1 MRLEKNAKAI
11 ILIILIK
18 IKQTNK
24 QINMNRDKKEVN
36 KGFFGKVS
44 ICMICHISLGC
55 KKHSY
60 FTLKHM
66 YIGIHTY
73 IYIYNIYSKC
83 NRVVMLE
90 NLF

>member
-1 MRLEKNAKAI
+1 
-11 ILIILIK
+11 
-18 IKQTNK
+18 
-24 QINMNRDKKEVN
+24 MNRDKKEVN

-44 ICMICHISLGC
+44 ICMICHISLRC

-73 IYIYNIYSKC
+73 IHIYIYIYYIYIYII
-83 NRVVMLE
+83 
-90 NLF
+90 

>member
-44 ICMICHISLGC
+44 ILYDL
-55 KKHSY
+55 SY
-60 FTLKHM
+60 FTWL
-66 YIGIHTY
+66 
-73 IYIYNIYSKC
+73 
-83 NRVVMLE
+83 
-90 NLF
+90 